1 MAQDCTRT
9 CFNNNVS
16 LQAQPWLANVS
27 NTLCCLG
34 LKSHEFDCMHSSM
47 SVVYSCSSGIAL
59 LEGQV
64 KTWAMQ
70 WDHSFTLQFISTFL
84 LFTANQMIVK
94 QNFKRA
100 AETCMN
106 SYLGLGSYWKFG
118 IGRPIPKCGHNH
130 ECRDNAFFFFN
141 QSKMWILLTS
151 VCLFHMQEVVTVQGD
166 HERLLHIQRVIK
178 ELPTPHFRWTSAFF
192 SLSST
197 KTIIQLTVPFYE

>member
-1 MAQDCTRT
+1 
-9 CFNNNVS
+9 
-16 LQAQPWLANVS
+16 
-27 NTLCCLG
+27 
-34 LKSHEFDCMHSSM
+34 M
-47 SVVYSCSSGIAL
+47 SVVYSCSSGIAV

-70 WDHSFTLQFISTFL
+70 WDDSFTLHSSAHFSCLLLIKWSLNRISRELQRHAWKF
-84 LFTANQMIVK
+84 
-94 QNFKRA
+94 
-100 AETCMN
+100 N
-106 SYLGLGSYWKFG
+106 SYLGLSSYWKFG

-130 ECRDNAFFFFN
+130 ERRDNASKSLFFFN

-192 SLSST
+192 TLSST